1 MSNANYN
8 GKQPNNT
15 AYIKNFIYGS
25 PPNLWK
31 TYSHI
36 NSLGEPINVLTP
48 SSEKYNNVYIPGDLY
63 VDGSIINPSDIN
75 IKHNISVINKD
86 NANKIMNLK
95 PSKFTFKND
104 TSNQI
109 HYGFIAQD
117 FNIEYPE
124 LVFIKPDKELNNIKA
139 INYLEIIPLLVSKI
153 QHMQNEID
161 ELKGKVN

>member
-15 AYIKNFIYGS
+15 AYIKNFVYGS

-48 SSEKYNNVYIPGDLY
+48 SSENFDNVYIPGDLY
-63 VDGSIINPSDIN
+63 VDGTIITPSDIN
-75 IKHNISVINKD
+75 IKDNISLINED
-86 NANKIMNLK
+86 RTNKIMNLK
-95 PSKFTFKND
+95 PSAFTFKND
-104 TSNQI
+104 TSKQI
-109 HYGFIAQD
+109 HYGFIAQE
-117 FNIEYPE
+117 FITEYPE
-124 LVFIKPDKELNNIKA
+124 LVITKPDKKLNNIKG
-139 INYLEIIPLLVSKI
+139 INYLEIIPLLVKQI
-153 QHMQNEID
+153 QLMQREID